1 MTQSAAHSRLP
12 PISGGERGTPLTL
25 RLKLGYA
32 AGQLI
37 DGIVNNTLSVF
48 LLFYVTAVC
57 GLSGALAGAALSA
70 GIIVDAVADPVIGAW
85 SDGLHS
91 RFGRRLPFMLGGL
104 IPIATTFVLIFTL
117 PSGLSQGAL
126 FAWVAALSIILRV
139 STSLFILPYQ
149 AVGAELSD
157 DYHERSSIMA
167 WRWGM
172 GMSGAALAVTLGFGV
187 FLTGH
192 DGLSRRAAYGPF
204 AIVLA
209 GIFLIGGLIAARATH
224 GVRQRLHAPT
234 ENIGWLGARVL
245 HGVREALRNHSFRIL
260 FVGALLF
267 FIALGTNSSLA
278 LHANTFFW
286 HLTGAKTQIV
296 TLALFVGLLA
306 GAPLAGPCLVRLEK
320 ATVLMIGMGGL
331 LVAQGAP
338 VLLRLLHLFP
348 WSGATLAW
356 LLAGIMFVGGA
367 LMATAAIA
375 FSSMMADAADEH
387 EHLFGQRRE
396 GLFFAAWAFASK
408 ASTGAGALIAGALL
422 QMIHFPT
429 NLAERGGTSAPLPE
443 SMTDWLG
450 LLYGPGAAL
459 LTLAAVLTTLFYRLD
474 SKAHAV
480 IIGELEERR
489 RVAIGSPVGCV
500 AAQP

>member
-1 MTQSAAHSRLP
+1 
-12 PISGGERGTPLTL
+12 
-25 RLKLGYA
+25 
-32 AGQLI
+32 
-37 DGIVNNTLSVF
+37 
-48 LLFYVTAVC
+48 
-57 GLSGALAGAALSA
+57 
-70 GIIVDAVADPVIGAW
+70 
-85 SDGLHS
+85 
-91 RFGRRLPFMLGGL
+91 
-104 IPIATTFVLIFTL
+104 
-117 PSGLSQGAL
+117 
-126 FAWVAALSIILRV
+126 
-139 STSLFILPYQ
+139 
-149 AVGAELSD
+149 
-157 DYHERSSIMA
+157 
-167 WRWGM
+167 
-172 GMSGAALAVTLGFGV
+172 
-187 FLTGH
+187 
-192 DGLSRRAAYGPF
+192 
-204 AIVLA
+204 
-209 GIFLIGGLIAARATH
+209 
-224 GVRQRLHAPT
+224 
-234 ENIGWLGARVL
+234 
-245 HGVREALRNHSFRIL
+245 
-260 FVGALLF
+260 
-267 FIALGTNSSLA
+267 
-278 LHANTFFW
+278 
-286 HLTGAKTQIV
+286 
-296 TLALFVGLLA
+296 
-306 GAPLAGPCLVRLEK
+306 VRLEK

-429 NLAERGGTSAPLPE
+429 NLAERGGTSAALPE